1 MTQYRKFLASPVR
14 RWLLLVS
21 LLLVIVVVQ
30 AVIAQDSAPVDN
42 PVADPTDMPPA
53 EIILPPTEAAPADI
67 LPAPT
72 SAPPADII
80 PPLPTDVSPT
90 DVPPAD
96 SLPAPTDPAPADE
109 APVDGAPV
117 PTEVMLPTDDPAM
130 SLSTAEATPVVLPEL
145 PPEQT
150 AEMTGVPGDVIASE
164 TPTVELLPPTETPVT
179 DPPHVPPGFLLLSG
193 ASAVPEGDAF
203 TVTLGA
209 YGFADVSTVAVACRA
224 DAALLAGLTAST
236 GGLLSANGAAVNDS
250 GFKPDGQWLLV
261 ATLPGTATAD
271 SGELWA
277 LNYKLIA
284 QGPAQILCEAQAF
297 DASGAPL
304 LPAAASMSLSVEG
317 IARAAD
323 APPTEEAVTVPTEM
337 PTALPTDTAMPE
349 ATPEATPET
358 TPESTDGILLPEVT
372 PEATPEV
379 TPETTPDPVIEPVAE
394 VAGLSRVTGTVTVSQ
409 PLMRAVVTVIGPE
422 TQFAVDVNVDGS
434 FALDLPAGQYA
445 LVFSAPHYLSYSLEG
460 YFPEGTL
467 TLPAVTLTGGDA
479 DENGVVD
486 GADVALVMAQ
496 FGVAMPAVA
505 SHADLNGDQVVNIYD
520 LAIVS
525 ANARF
530 PD

>member
-21 LLLVIVVVQ
+21 LLLVVVVVQ
-30 AVIAQDSAPVDN
+30 AVIAQDSAPVEN
-42 PVADPTDMPPA
+42 PVAVPSDMPPA
-53 EIILPPTEAAPADI
+53 EIIPPPTEAVPVDSQ
-67 LPAPT
+67 PAPT

-80 PPLPTDVSPT
+80 LPLPTDVPPT
-90 DVPPAD
+90 N
-96 SLPAPTDPAPADE
+96 SLPAPTDM
-109 APVDGAPV
+109 APVDGAPL

-130 SLSTAEATPVVLPEL
+130 SPPTAEATPVVLPDL

-150 AEMTGVPGDVIASE
+150 SEMTSVPGDVIASE
-164 TPTVELLPPTETPVT
+164 TPTAETPTIEPLPPTQTPVA
-179 DPPHVPPGFLLLSG
+179 DPPHALPGFLLLSG

-236 GGLLSANGAAVNDS
+236 GGLLSTNGAAVNDS

-261 ATLPGTATAD
+261 ATMPGPAAAD

-304 LPAAASMSLSVEG
+304 LPVAASMSLSVEG
-317 IARAAD
+317 IAWAAD
-323 APPTEEAVTVPTEM
+323 APPTEEAVTLPTEL
-337 PTALPTDTAMPE
+337 PTALPTETPMPE
-349 ATPEATPET
+349 ATPEATPEFAPET
-358 TPESTDGILLPEVT
+358 TPESTDGLLLPE
-372 PEATPEV
+372 ATLEVMPEV
-379 TPETTPDPVIEPVAE
+379 TPETTPEPVAE
-394 VAGLSRVTGTVTVSQ
+394 AVVLSRVTGTVTVSQ
-409 PLMRAVVTVIGPE
+409 PLMRAVVTVIGAE
-422 TQFAVDVNVDGS
+422 AQFTVDVNVDGS
-434 FALDLPAGQYA
+434 FALDLPAGQYV
-445 LVFSAPHYLSYSLEG
+445 LVFSAPHYLSYSVEG

-505 SHADLNGDQVVNIYD
+505 GHADLNGDQVVNIYD